1 MFERVR
7 RLDALQPQLPE
18 AQLTVAAR
26 LHAGQTFPG
35 DESQEIEEV
44 DEINA
49 TRRLQYELKQV

>member
-1 MFERVR
+1 MR

-26 LHAGQTFPG
+26 LDAGQAFPG

-49 TRRLQYELKQV
+49 TRRLQYELKQA